1 MLRPNIGNSLIAY
14 RSSMKVLYVA
24 TEASAGMVPF
34 AVTIINTMAKSG
46 KYEIHAIVV
55 NTDKLS
61 FYGKFDSKV
70 QCTYISESASI
81 LRKTFDKLWFSK
93 VIRAIEYEQEKFK
106 PNVIHF
112 LTADFRL
119 GLYSMFN
126 SSCRK
131 KFCYTVHD
139 LYPHERTYRNLTSW
153 LIQRIMAFGCM
164 LNRKYIPTL
173 TTCSAIQLEELKSLY
188 PKKNIHF
195 THFPTLVTDK
205 ISDGIKHIEELENIE
220 HYILFF
226 GSIDKYKG
234 VDILVEAYSKS
245 TKLKRFKL
253 VIAGKDR
260 NHIIQKNNNI
270 ICIDRFIENNELKYL
285 FNKADIVVYPY
296 RSATM
301 SGVLSIALFFQKKIV
316 LSDIPFFREYECEAT
331 TFFKKYDVNDLRAT
345 LEMEVT
351 KNRTK
356 QTGYYEIFFSPAIM
370 EKDYDLL
377 YHSITDLL

>member
-1 MLRPNIGNSLIAY
+1 
-14 RSSMKVLYVA
+14 MKILYIA

-34 AVTIINTMAKSG
+34 AVTIVNTMAKSG
-46 KYEIHAIVV
+46 KYEIHVIAV
-55 NTDKLS
+55 NTKNLS
-61 FYGKFDSKV
+61 FRGKFDSKV
-70 QCTYISESASI
+70 QCTYISESTSI
-81 LRKTFDKLWFSK
+81 LRKALDKLWFSK
-93 VIRAIEYEQEKFK
+93 VIRAIEYEQEKFR

-126 SSCRK
+126 SLCRK

-139 LYPHERTYRNLTSW
+139 LHPHERTYKNLTSW

-173 TTCSAIQLEELKSLY
+173 TTCSVVQLKELKSLY
-188 PKKNIHF
+188 PRKNIHF
-195 THFPTLVTDK
+195 THFPTLVTDE
-205 ISDGIKHIEELENIE
+205 ISDGTKHVEELENAE

-253 VIAGKDR
+253 VIAGKDK
-260 NHIIQKNNNI
+260 NHIIQKDSNI
-270 ICIDRFIENNELKYL
+270 ICIDRFIEDDELKYL

-301 SGVLSIALFFQKKIV
+301 SGVLSIALFFQKEIV
-316 LSDIPFFREYECEAT
+316 LSDIPFFRQYECEDT
-331 TFFKKYDVNDLRAT
+331 IFFKKNDVNDLRAM
-345 LEMEVT
+345 LEIAVA

-356 QTGYYEIFFSPAIM
+356 QTSCYEQFFSPAIL

-377 YHSITDLL
+377 YHSITAFL